1 MQGGAGEEGE
11 DGEAGSFQAYSN
23 PGESSGGY
31 ADLDIPAAASTA
43 SQNDELGGGMGSMTG
58 WRAIA
63 AQVSSPGHVCL
74 VLPMQACLVATS
86 IQTSSFA

>member
-1 MQGGAGEEGE
+1 MVEDADGPLQGGAGEEGE

-31 ADLDIPAAASTA
+31 ADLDIQPAASTG

-63 AQVSSPGHVCL
+63 AQVSRRGCVHSACGPSP
-74 VLPMQACLVATS
+74 PPQ
-86 IQTSSFA
+86 